1 MLRKIGFIGLGTVGR
16 HMAANL
22 TKGSYELT
30 VYDSDQPAVAE
41 LVALGAVAA
50 SSAAEAAKG
59 RDLVIAIVPEGDELG
74 GLFFGEQGILAGI
87 DAGTIFADMGSHS
100 LETTLKMAEETAKKK
115 VMYLD
120 APVWG
125 SKDHAANGLMTIVIG
140 GDPSLAGKCREP
152 FSFFG
157 LNTIHVGQIGDAT
170 KMKFIVNMVQAELVQ
185 VLAEGLVFGEK
196 MGFHADKILEVL
208 DTRGVASPLFH
219 LKGRAM
225 ARGDF
230 SRSLALKYVHEQLQM
245 VMTAA
250 RLMGLNL
257 PAAEAATKVYEQGVK
272 AGLGEEDFSAVI
284 KVLRKQS

>member
-30 VYDSDQPAVAE
+30 VYDSDMEAVAE
-41 LVALGAVAA
+41 VVAHGAVAA

-74 GLFFGEQGILAGI
+74 GLFFGDKGILAGI
-87 DAGTIFADMGSHS
+87 DPGTIFADMGSHS
-100 LETTLKMAEETAKKK
+100 LETTLKMSAETAKKK
-115 VMYLD
+115 VFYLD

-157 LNTIHVGQIGDAT
+157 LNTIHVGEIGDAT
-170 KMKFIVNMVQAELVQ
+170 KMKFIVNLVQAELVQ

-196 MGFHADKILEVL
+196 LGFHADKILEVL

-230 SRSLALKYVHEQLQM
+230 SRSLALKYVNEQLQM
-245 VMTAA
+245 VMGSA
-250 RLMGLNL
+250 RQMGLNL
-257 PAAEAATKVYEQGVK
+257 PAAEAAAKVYEQGVK

-284 KVLRKQS
+284 KVLRK